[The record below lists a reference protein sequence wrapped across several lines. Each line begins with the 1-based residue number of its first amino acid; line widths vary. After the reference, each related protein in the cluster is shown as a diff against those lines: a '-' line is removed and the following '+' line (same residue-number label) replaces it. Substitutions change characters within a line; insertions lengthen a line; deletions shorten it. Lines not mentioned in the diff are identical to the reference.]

1 MSDFTRPKQVVK
13 DWKDIFPNEAQKP
26 AVKRSGAI
34 SSRPAVS
41 TQALA
46 DDPWRVGNQ
55 HARRSMDRLAN
66 GATIAGFVRDYTTGS
81 NGYESPSVQSNDY
94 PSPTTSTSV
103 AATPFQVRHVS
114 GNVYSVH
121 AGTCE
126 GQLIPTQEINV
137 GAMRPVAILAY
148 PQYTLNIYNS
158 EYVWSATVKTGASAP
173 ILMTSTSVFSDRTL
187 VDSSG
192 TGARALVAYIYEVD
206 GASNVAQ
213 IAQGNIVGSF
223 ADNGSLTG
231 KITGSYNK
239 NF

>member
-13 DWKDIFPNEAQKP
+13 DWKDIFPSESQKS

-94 PSPTTSTSV
+94 PSPTSTP
-103 AATPFQVRHVS
+103 ATPTPFQVRHVE

-126 GQLIPTQEINV
+126 GQLITTQEINV
-137 GAMRPVAILAY
+137 GSARPVAILAY
-148 PQYTLNIYNS
+148 PQYTLSIWNS
-158 EYVWSATVKTGASAP
+158 EFVYASTVKTGANAP
-173 ILMTSTSVFSDRTL
+173 ILVSSTSIFGDV
-187 VDSSG
+187 
-192 TGARALVAYIYEVD
+192 
-206 GASNVAQ
+206 Q
-213 IAQGNIVGSF
+213 IGR
-223 ADNGSLTG
+223 
-231 KITGSYNK
+231 
-239 NF
+239 

>member
-1 MSDFTRPKQVVK
+1 MSDFIRPKQVVK
-13 DWKDIFPNEAQKP
+13 DWKDIFPSESQKP
-26 AVKRSGAI
+26 AVKRSGAL

-41 TQALA
+41 TQAPT

-55 HARRSMDRLAN
+55 HARRGVERLTN
-66 GATIAGFVRDYTTGS
+66 GAAVASFVRDYTTGA
-81 NGYESPSVQSNDY
+81 NGYESNSLQQNDY
-94 PSPTTSTSV
+94 PSPTSTPI

-158 EYVWSATVKTGASAP
+158 EYVWSATVKTGANAP
-173 ILMTSTSVFSDRTL
+173 ILMTSTSVFSDQTL

-192 TGARALVAYIYEVD
+192 TGARALIAYIYEVD

>member
-26 AVKRSGAI
+26 AAKRTGAI

-41 TQALA
+41 TQAPP

-55 HARRSMDRLAN
+55 HARRSVDRLAN
-66 GATIAGFVRDYTTGS
+66 GATVAGFVRDYTTGS

-94 PSPTTSTSV
+94 PSPTSNPATP
-103 AATPFQVRHVS
+103 TPFQVRHVE

-126 GQLIPTQEINV
+126 GQLITTQEINV
-137 GAMRPVAILAY
+137 GSARPVAILAY

-173 ILMTSTSVFSDRTL
+173 ILMTSTSVFSDQTL

-192 TGARALVAYIYEVD
+192 TGARALIAYIYEVD

-213 IAQGNIVGSF
+213 IAQGNISGVF
-223 ADNGSLTG
+223 ADDGSLTG
-231 KITGSYNK
+231 KIGGSYNK

>member
-13 DWKDIFPNEAQKP
+13 DWKDIFPSESQKP

-148 PQYTLNIYNS
+148 PQYTLNIFNGEFVYAS
-158 EYVWSATVKTGASAP
+158 SVKTGANAP
-173 ILMTSTSVFSDRTL
+173 ILVSSTSIFGDVSTGIT
-187 VDSSG
+187 SAG
-192 TGARALVAYIYEVD
+192 TEARALVAFITS
-206 GASNVAQ
+206 GNVINQ
-213 IAQGNIVGSF
+213 ITTGNIIGTFRNAGLNGTMMGSF
-223 ADNGSLTG
+223 
-231 KITGSYNK
+231 NK
-239 NF
+239 NA